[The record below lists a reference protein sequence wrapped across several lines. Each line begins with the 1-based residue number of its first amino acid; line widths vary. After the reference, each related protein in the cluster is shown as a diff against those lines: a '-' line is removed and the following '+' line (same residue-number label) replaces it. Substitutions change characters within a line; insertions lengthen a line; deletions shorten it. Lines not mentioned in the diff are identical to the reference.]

1 MSVEIANTSGCIM
14 TVKFSGRVTIEE
26 FRDVQNASA
35 NFIRLHGKVRFL
47 ALLENFQGWGAEG
60 DWGNVEFV
68 EQYDRFIERIAIV
81 GPAEWK
87 EQVLFFALKDLRDAL
102 VEYFPPS
109 ELEKAKLWLETDA
122 R

>member
-1 MSVEIANTSGCIM
+1 M